1 MSWTQGGPAVVKV
14 GQTHRR
20 LDAGEASRGGEPRV
34 LPTGLG
40 LAREAQL
47 RDADARPHPTVV
59 VARPG
64 TSSAAAEAR
73 VQVGMGL
80 WCVNERGEVSRR
92 LYAMRGA
99 RWAHARDQMVT
110 GASPATSAG
119 GGACG
124 WMWCGSYSVRER
136 ERRGGAGAGAHGDD
150 DGTLGEVGD
159 GPGPTNLTVMAGGSE
174 VEDEP
179 GEVVR
184 GLLEGRGSVRWV
196 EDGVAELVG

>member
-1 MSWTQGGPAVVKV
+1 MWSGWPESAPA
-14 GQTHRR
+14 
-20 LDAGEASRGGEPRV
+20 
-34 LPTGLG
+34 
-40 LAREAQL
+40 
-47 RDADARPHPTVV
+47 
-59 VARPG
+59 

-80 WCVNERGEVSRR
+80 RCANERGEVPRR

-110 GASPATSAG
+110 GASPAMSAG
-119 GGACG
+119 GGACC

-159 GPGPTNLTVMAGGSE
+159 GPEPTNLTVMAGGSE

-184 GLLEGRGSVRWV
+184 GFWR
-196 EDGVAELVG
+196 GVAR

>member
-1 MSWTQGGPAVVKV
+1 MGSGRP
-14 GQTHRR
+14 
-20 LDAGEASRGGEPRV
+20 E
-34 LPTGLG
+34 
-40 LAREAQL
+40 LALA
-47 RDADARPHPTVV
+47 
-59 VARPG
+59 

-80 WCVNERGEVSRR
+80 RCANERGEVPRR
-92 LYAMRGA
+92 LYVMRGA

-119 GGACG
+119 SGTCG

-159 GPGPTNLTVMAGGSE
+159 GPEPTNLTVMAGGSE
-174 VEDEP
+174 VENEP

-184 GLLEGRGSVRWV
+184 GILEGRGSVRWV